1 MSTLYD
7 RHIQDYVYGKYVEA
21 KRAGKGRLFALSV
34 SGAAEIE
41 RKVANLKDFEK
52 DKAIRAG
59 LRSGGLFFAKQGKM
73 RLSERVAFKASNYRA
88 HSSSEEN
95 FRKKIRRREIRNHKR
110 IALSASNLYNS
121 FRVRVKRRSLGALV
135 GFSSKGHH
143 AHLVDLGTR
152 KRPHPITGT
161 SGIMPAN
168 RFWTDTSEQDWKTG
182 MDRIMEVID
191 RNVNRMMLGR
201 D

>member
-7 RHIQDYVYGKYVEA
+7 RHIQDYVYGKYIEA
-21 KRAGKGRLFALSV
+21 KQAGKGRLFALSV
-34 SGAAEIE
+34 NGAAEIE
-41 RKVANLKDFEK
+41 RRVAGLKDLEK

-73 RLSERVAFKASNYRA
+73 RLSQRILFKASNYRA
-88 HSSSEEN
+88 HSSSEEDL
-95 FRKKIRRREIRNHKR
+95 RKKIRRREIRNHKR
-110 IALSASNLYNS
+110 IALSSSNLYNS
-121 FRVRVKRRSLGALV
+121 FQVRVKRRSLGALV

-152 KRPHPITGT
+152 RRPHPITGT
-161 SGIMPAN
+161 SGVMPAN
-168 RFWTDTSEQDWKTG
+168 FFWTDTSEQDWKVG
-182 MDRIMEVID
+182 MDRVMDGIGRAINRIML
-191 RNVNRMMLGR
+191 RR